1 MTGEPASSLP
11 TSMPPESES
20 IPISLVAHHVFCP
33 RRAWLETVGEHQAT
47 SYAIAVGDSVHER
60 ADDHAESRKAVL
72 RGMAVQNA
80 RHGYHGYLDVAEVLI
95 DGSLKIVE
103 YKATPVRGRS
113 EITEPM
119 RRQVALQWRAL
130 EEMGHIVRGAEV
142 YFVTQRRRVALG
154 LDLSTFDAAL
164 ADVEATR
171 AIVESQTA
179 PAPLEDDPR
188 CSRCSHVSLCLPDER
203 REGKA
208 SRRIAVA
215 DPDAQVLHL
224 ATYGALA
231 SIRDGRIRVR
241 KAGEE
246 ISSVPIER
254 VHAVTIHGNVDL
266 SSGLLRELMWRR
278 VPVIWCSSSGRIV
291 GWATSAESPN
301 GAARVRQHVAS
312 ADGRLG
318 LAREF
323 VAAKIYNQATLLRRH
338 GNRPNDVRLLRRLVS
353 DSLNAWSV
361 PALFG
366 VEGTAARV
374 YFSGLTTMLTPRGE
388 LFASE
393 FPGRVGRGATDRL
406 NVCLNYVYGLL
417 VGDCLRAIVAC
428 GLDPHAGFLH
438 SAQRNKPAL
447 ALDLVEEFR
456 APVGDSVVLG
466 AINNGEI
473 KADDFWDVGGSMRL
487 KDPGRRSLIEAYER
501 RVAAIFKHPVFGYR
515 LTWRRAIEVQ
525 ARMILGVIDG
535 TQDGYAGIRVR

>member
-1 MTGEPASSLP
+1 MNETSASWGPMAPLD
-11 TSMPPESES
+11 SES
-20 IPISLVAHHVFCP
+20 IPISLVAHYVFCP
-33 RRAWLETVGEHQAT
+33 RRAWLEAVGERQGS
-47 SYAIAVGDSVHER
+47 SYAMAVGDSVHDRVNDSSET
-60 ADDHAESRKAVL
+60 EKVVL
-72 RGMAVQNA
+72 RGMVVQSV
-80 RHGYHGYLDVAEVLI
+80 RYGYHGRLDVAEVLA
-95 DGSLKIVE
+95 DESLKIVE

-113 EITEPM
+113 EVTEPT

-130 EEMGHIVRGAEV
+130 EEMGRTVCGAEI
-142 YFVTQRRRVALG
+142 YFVTQKRRVALD
-154 LDLSTFDAAL
+154 LDSPTFEAAL

-171 AIVESQTA
+171 AVIESQAA
-179 PAPLEDDPR
+179 PGPLEDDPR

-203 REGKA
+203 KERRA

-246 ISSVPIER
+246 ISSIPIER
-254 VHAVTIHGNVDL
+254 VHAVTVHGNVDL

-278 VPVIWCSSSGRIV
+278 VPVTWCSSSGRVV
-291 GWATSAESPN
+291 GWATSTESPN

-312 ADGRLG
+312 ADGRLD

-323 VAAKIYNQATLLRRH
+323 VAAKIHNQATLLRRH
-338 GNRPNDVRLLRRLVS
+338 GDRPHDVPLLRRLVR
-353 DSLNAWSV
+353 DTLDAWSLPV
-361 PALFG
+361 LFG
-366 VEGTAARV
+366 IEGAAARL
-374 YFSGLTTMLTPRGE
+374 YFTGFTTMLEAKGE
-388 LFASE
+388 LFASG

-417 VGDCLRAIVAC
+417 VGDCLRGLVAC

-438 SAQRNKPAL
+438 SSQRNKPAL

-466 AINNGEI
+466 AINNGELR
-473 KADDFWDVGGSMRL
+473 ADDFWDVGGSMRL
-487 KDPGRRSLIEAYER
+487 KDPARRALIAAYER
-501 RVAAIFKHPVFGYR
+501 RVSTAFKHPVFGYR
-515 LTWRRAIEVQ
+515 VTWRRAVEVQ
-525 ARMILGVIDG
+525 ARMILGVLDG
-535 TQDGYAGIRVR
+535 TQPTYVGIRVR